1 MVVYL
6 DTLLLVNFI
15 VNYFLLDITSQTVKV
30 PSKNRNL
37 VLSSFLGSLY
47 VIALLYPKAAVFTT
61 LPFKIAVSIAM
72 ILICFKQRDIIV
84 NLKITGIFILYS
96 MLLAGVCFY
105 LKISE
110 GNDPEFSSV
119 IYSFSFPYE
128 WLLISLMIVYLI
140 IHRLVVFIKDRRD
153 ISTLIYIV
161 DIVTNENKKSV
172 KAFLDT
178 GNELREPA
186 TNLPVI
192 IVEKEAMLDINLEKY
207 DKFYIPYQ
215 VVNGYSDKMEGFKP
229 DHVEVH
235 YGNKIHYAE
244 VIVAFCDNK
253 LSNYNDYDA
262 LLSRGII

>member
-15 VNYFLLDITSQTVKV
+15 VNYFLLDITSQTVKI

-47 VIALLYPKAAVFTT
+47 VIALLYPRAAVLTSF
-61 LPFKIAVSIAM
+61 PFKIAVSIAM
-72 ILICFKQRDIIV
+72 ILIVFKQRDIII
-84 NLKITGIFILYS
+84 NIKITGIFILYS

-105 LKISE
+105 LDNSK
-110 GNDPEFSSV
+110 GNSPNFSSV
-119 IYSFSFPYE
+119 IYSFPYE
-128 WLLISLMIVYLI
+128 GLLISLMIVYLVV
-140 IHRLVVFIKDRRD
+140 HRLVVFIKDRKD
-153 ISTLIYIV
+153 IETLIYAV
-161 DIVTNENKKSV
+161 DIVTKDNKKRV

-192 IVEKEAMLDINLEKY
+192 IVEKDVMAGIDLDKY
-207 DKFYIPYQ
+207 DKLYIPYQ
-215 VVNGYSDKMEGFKP
+215 VVSGSGGKMVGFKP
-229 DHVEVH
+229 DYVQVYH
-235 YGNKIHYAE
+235 GDKIQYAE
-244 VIVAFCDNK
+244 VVVAFCDNK
-253 LSNYNDYDA
+253 LSSVNDYDA

>member
-15 VNYFLLDITSQTVKV
+15 VNYFLLDITSQTVKI

-47 VIALLYPKAAVFTT
+47 VIALLYPKAVIFTT
-61 LPFKIAVSIAM
+61 LPFKIAVSIVM
-72 ILICFKQRDIIV
+72 ILICFKQREVIV

-105 LKISE
+105 LNISR
-110 GNDPEFSSV
+110 GNEPEFSSV
-119 IYSFSFPYE
+119 IYSFPYE

-153 ISTLIYIV
+153 ISTLIFIV
-161 DIVTNENKKSV
+161 DIVTKDNKKRV

-192 IVEKEAMLDINLEKY
+192 IVEKEAMLDVNLEKY

-215 VVNGYSDKMEGFKP
+215 VVNGYSDKMQGFKP
-229 DHVEVH
+229 DHVEVY
-235 YGNKIHYAE
+235 YGNKVQYAE

>member
-15 VNYFLLDITSQTVKV
+15 VNYFLLDITSQTVKI

-47 VIALLYPKAAVFTT
+47 VIALLYPKAVIFTT
-61 LPFKIAVSIAM
+61 LPFKIAVSIVM
-72 ILICFKQRDIIV
+72 ILICFKQRDVIV

-105 LKISE
+105 LNISK
-110 GNDPEFSSV
+110 GNEPEFSSV
-119 IYSFSFPYE
+119 IYSFPYE

-153 ISTLIYIV
+153 ISTLIFIV
-161 DIVTNENKKSV
+161 DIVTKDNKKRV

-192 IVEKEAMLDINLEKY
+192 IVEKEAMQDINLEKY

-215 VVNGYSDKMEGFKP
+215 VVNGYSDKMQGFKP
-229 DHVEVH
+229 DHVEVY
-235 YGNKIHYAE
+235 YGNKVQYAE

>member
-15 VNYFLLDITSQTVKV
+15 VNYFLLDITSQTVKI

-47 VIALLYPKAAVFTT
+47 VIALLYPKAVIFTT
-61 LPFKIAVSIAM
+61 LPFKIAVSIVM
-72 ILICFKQRDIIV
+72 ILICFKQRDVIV

-105 LKISE
+105 LNISR
-110 GNDPEFSSV
+110 GNEPEFSSV
-119 IYSFSFPYE
+119 IYSFPYE

-153 ISTLIYIV
+153 ISTLIFIV
-161 DIVTNENKKSV
+161 DIVTKDNKKRV

-192 IVEKEAMLDINLEKY
+192 IVEKEAMLDVNLEKY

-215 VVNGYSDKMEGFKP
+215 VVNGYSDKMQGFKP
-229 DHVEVH
+229 DHVEVY
-235 YGNKIHYAE
+235 YGNKVQYAE